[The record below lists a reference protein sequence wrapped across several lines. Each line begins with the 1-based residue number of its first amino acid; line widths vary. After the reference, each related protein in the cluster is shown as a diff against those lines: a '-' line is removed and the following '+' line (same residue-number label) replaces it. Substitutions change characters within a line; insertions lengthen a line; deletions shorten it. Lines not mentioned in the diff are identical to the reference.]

1 MRDLIVVL
9 IVFGSVPMVL
19 ARPHIGIYMWSWL
32 GYMNPHRLTWG
43 FAATFPF
50 AMVIAAVTLVGF
62 LFSKEPKRIPWT
74 RETVVLFLFI
84 GWMFITTLYALN
96 PGDAWPHWNKVWKIQ
111 LMTLFTMMLMT
122 TKERVQHLIW
132 VVALSL
138 AFYGI
143 KGGIFTILTGGNY
156 RVWGPEGTFIGGN
169 NEIALALLMT
179 VPLLRYLQT
188 TTEKRWQKLGLGV
201 TIFLCIVSIIGSYSR
216 GAFLALAVMGL
227 LLIWKSKQ
235 RVLLLMLLGVT
246 LPVALMIM
254 PSQWTERMQS
264 IETYHEDQ
272 SAMGRINA
280 WSFAFNLAKDRPL
293 VGGGFSTFTPSLFAI
308 YAPNPDDVHDAHSIY
323 FEVLG
328 EQGFVGL
335 FLFLLLG
342 WYVWR
347 SCGWIRK
354 TTRNDPDVEWM
365 SNLAGMLQTSLIA
378 FAVSGAFLG
387 MAYFDLYY
395 HLVAVI
401 VALKVMLQTHLRAVA
416 PVDAVAKRTRLGG
429 MARQFKTR

>member
-9 IVFGSVPMVL
+9 IVFGSVPMIL

-50 AMVIAAVTLVGF
+50 AMIIAAVTLVGF

-74 RETVVLFLFI
+74 RETVVLLLFI

-96 PGDAWPHWNKVWKIQ
+96 PDDAWPHWNKVWKIQ
-111 LMTLFTMMLMT
+111 LMTFFTLMLMT
-122 TKERVQHLIW
+122 TKERIQHLIW

-188 TTEKRWQKLGLGV
+188 TTEKRWQKVGLGV

-227 LLIWKSKQ
+227 LLVWKSKQ
-235 RVLLLMLLGVT
+235 RMLLLVLLGVT
-246 LPVALMIM
+246 LPVALMVM

-264 IETYHEDQ
+264 IEVYHEDQ

-308 YAPNPDDVHDAHSIY
+308 YAPNPNDVHDAHSIY

-354 TTRNDPDVEWM
+354 TTRDDPDVEWM

-401 VALKVMLQTHLRAVA
+401 VALKVMLQTHLRAVVPA
-416 PVDAVAKRTRLGG
+416 DTVAKRTRLGV